1 MHPHYTAMRH
11 TYAVPSSDT
20 NMARWPV
27 HPAWFALQAAYCS
40 SEEQVIDTSTG
51 EVTSVP
57 ASSIGSLIRERIRQV
72 NIERLVRQISGCTST
87 LSAWLGG
94 KQDDLPLEGIE
105 QVPIL
110 KQTQDYHFVLHW
122 LHEQMPRYVM
132 AALEARVAPEHPEIL
147 WQKYGVKFAEDVQS
161 KRVLYGLQASGVE
174 APALGS
180 DGGWLPPVRDVMQE
194 VLEPDEYREW
204 LEGQL

>member
-132 AALEARVAPEHPEIL
+132 AALMARVNRDHPETL
-147 WQKYGVKFAEDVQS
+147 WKKYGVMFAGDVQS
-161 KRVLYGLQASGVE
+161 KRVLYGLQAE
-174 APALGS
+174 GS
-180 DGGWLPPVRDVMQE
+180 AAKISPEKARM
-194 VLEPDEYREW
+194 
-204 LEGQL
+204 